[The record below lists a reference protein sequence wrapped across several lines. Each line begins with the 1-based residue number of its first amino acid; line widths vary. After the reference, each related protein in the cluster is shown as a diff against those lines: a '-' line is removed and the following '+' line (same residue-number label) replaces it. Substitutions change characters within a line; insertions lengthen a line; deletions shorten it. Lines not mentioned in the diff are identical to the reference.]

1 MEAREEQLAHL
12 ERLANVLDPHAFTVK
27 IAGMSSRPCLKVANA
42 STPTLKERVYCGQAE
57 DGSFPERAQ
66 QPGNGRRLA
75 CMRAVT
81 G

>member
-12 ERLANVLDPHAFTVK
+12 ERLANVLDPDAFAVK
-27 IAGMSSRPCLKVANA
+27 IAGMGSRACRKVANA
-42 STPTLKERVYCGQAE
+42 STPRLKERVYCGQAH
-57 DGSFPERAQ
+57 GSFPERAQ

-75 CMRAVT
+75 CLRAVT